1 MKKMIAA
8 LLTLALVFAVAMTAQ
23 AEEPATWKFMNG
35 IEFNM
40 DMDQVME
47 LAALPNPEIEN
58 HKMRGPTEFYELEYD
73 KVTDAIG
80 LTAEFKFFFVGN
92 GLVAI
97 HADCIDGTDYSSV
110 RETLA
115 GTFGEAVPF
124 DAAKIGNA
132 RFVIDDD
139 GDLKDCKEM
148 IEADGLTI
156 VLEQD
161 HEGDVD
167 VTFLDM
173 TAAYINA

>member
-8 LLTLALVFAVAMTAQ
+8 LLTLSLVFAVAMTAL
-23 AEEPATWKFMNG
+23 AEEPVKWTFMNG
-35 IEFNM
+35 IEFDM

-47 LAALPNPEIEN
+47 LAALPNPEIESQ
-58 HKMRGPTEFYELEYD
+58 KMRGPTEFYELEYD
-73 KVTDAIG
+73 KVTDAEG
-80 LTAEFKFFFVGN
+80 LTAELKFFFVGN
-92 GLVAI
+92 GLVAF
-97 HADCIDGTDYSSV
+97 HADCVDGTGYDAV
-110 RETLA
+110 RENLVRVY
-115 GTFGEAVPF
+115 GEAVPF

-139 GDLKDCKEM
+139 GELEDCREM

-161 HEGDVD
+161 RDGDVD

-173 TAAYINA
+173 TAAYINN